1 MAKSKEKIEARKL
14 RRGGCSIK
22 DIAKRLGVAK
32 SSVSIW
38 CSDIELS
45 NVQIKKLHDQMV
57 KGGYA
62 GRLKGASVQKNNK
75 QEKIKN
81 YLEKG
86 KEKFKFL
93 EKRELLVA
101 GLGLYWGEG
110 GKNDS
115 RVRLYNSNPDVVKF
129 AMRWFRKALDVSD
142 ERFAMYV
149 TINYIHK
156 ERLDEVN
163 KYWSNVTGVSIEQ
176 FRKPVLI
183 RVKSK
188 KIYENHFQYHGT
200 LCIRIAR
207 SSELF
212 YKIMGLIKA
221 LGEAA

>member
-110 GKNDS
+110 EK
-115 RVRLYNSNPDVVKF
+115 
-129 AMRWFRKALDVSD
+129 
-142 ERFAMYV
+142 
-149 TINYIHK
+149 TIQGSGFI
-156 ERLDEVN
+156 
-163 KYWSNVTGVSIEQ
+163 I
-176 FRKPVLI
+176 P
-183 RVKSK
+183 
-188 KIYENHFQYHGT
+188 T
-200 LCIRIAR
+200 LM
-207 SSELF
+207 L
-212 YKIMGLIKA
+212 
-221 LGEAA
+221 